1 MANAILVLNAGSSSL
16 KFALFAVG
24 DQLTCEVRGHVDRL
38 QSAPEFVAHDA
49 DGQTLV
55 SRSLED
61 RAPLRHADAVALL
74 LGWASNELLA
84 ENTLVGVGHR
94 IVHGGAHFSAP
105 VRIDDEVIAEID
117 RLTPF
122 APLHQPHHLAAI
134 RGVTDRLPDVAQVA
148 CFDTAFHQ
156 TLPVEARNYA
166 LPRRLT
172 DQGIRRYG
180 FHGISYEFITSA
192 LSDHDPAAAKGRTII
207 AHLGNGVSMC
217 AVHQGRSIAT
227 TMGFTPLDGLPMG
240 TRSGSVDPGILL
252 YLMNKE
258 GYDYQSLHRLLWKE
272 SGLLGVSGN
281 THDMRAL
288 LASPDPRAA
297 EAVNLFVYRI
307 QREVGSL
314 TAALGGLD
322 AIVLTGGIGT
332 HSAEVRRRVCDGLNW
347 LGVQVDSQAN
357 EWGGPQISAPDS
369 AVRIWA
375 LPTDEERMIAEH
387 TLRLLR
393 SS

>member
-1 MANAILVLNAGSSSL
+1 MADAILVLNAGSSSL
-16 KFALFAVG
+16 KFALFATG
-24 DQLTCEVRGHVDRL
+24 DPLTREVHGHVDRL
-38 QSAPEFVAHDA
+38 QTAPEFVACDA
-49 DGQTLV
+49 ADQLLV
-55 SRSLED
+55 SQSLED
-61 RAPLRHADAVALL
+61 RAPLPHTEAVTLL
-74 LGWASNELLA
+74 LEWVSNELLA
-84 ENTLVGVGHR
+84 ERSLVGVGHR
-94 IVHGGAHFSAP
+94 IVHGGASFSAP
-105 VRIDDEVIAEID
+105 VRLDDEVIAEID

-134 RGVTDRLPDVAQVA
+134 QGVTDRLPDVAQVA

-180 FHGISYEFITSA
+180 FHGISYEFITSS
-192 LSDHDPAAAKGRTII
+192 LPDHDPAAARGRTII

-217 AVHQGRSIAT
+217 AVRDGQSVAT
-227 TMGFTPLDGLPMG
+227 TMGFTPLDGLVMG

-258 GYDYQSLHRLLWKE
+258 GDDCQSLHQLLWKE
-272 SGLLGVSGN
+272 SGLLGVSGI
-281 THDMRAL
+281 THDMRTL
-288 LASPDPRAA
+288 LASDHPHAA

-322 AIVLTGGIGT
+322 AIVFTGGIGT
-332 HSAEVRRRVCDGLNW
+332 HAAEIRQRICDGLNW
-347 LGVQVDSQAN
+347 LGVHIDGQAN
-357 EWGGPQISAPDS
+357 ERGGPQISEPTS
-369 AVRIWA
+369 AVRVWA
-375 LPTDEERMIAEH
+375 LPTDEERMIAAH
-387 TLRLLR
+387 TLRLLE